1 MRDFAGPRHSP
12 HAGPHRF
19 EMLHGQ
25 PCRPPG
31 QSGEDRRQTPPRE
44 PQFASRQRRYRD
56 ALLCICREASIPTDV
71 SIEDG
76 SHAMKP
82 ILMLLIGGS
91 PPLLARG
98 FRRALGAR
106 RAPVRTRRRLAPT
119 IMPAD
124 LGDHLRHSNVPGR
137 AELCLGPNRCIQPCT
152 RRGRISSC
160 TSVRALNL
168 RMQTSFNTDC
178 LPAESEHWRAQAFEV
193 RGGGSAS
200 RRSGQPA
207 PQHGCAHAP
216 RAGAPGCA
224 HAPGAV
230 RDAEVRGRGCD
241 GPDGAVIFN
250 RRCR

>member
-1 MRDFAGPRHSP
+1 
-12 HAGPHRF
+12 
-19 EMLHGQ
+19 
-25 PCRPPG
+25 
-31 QSGEDRRQTPPRE
+31 
-44 PQFASRQRRYRD
+44 
-56 ALLCICREASIPTDV
+56 
-71 SIEDG
+71 
-76 SHAMKP
+76 MKP

-91 PPLLARG
+91 PQLLARG

-106 RAPVRTRRRLAPT
+106 RARVRTRRRLAPT
-119 IMPAD
+119 IMAAGSRGPSAP
-124 LGDHLRHSNVPGR
+124 LKRARARRTPPRPKSLHS
-137 AELCLGPNRCIQPCT
+137 PCT

-224 HAPGAV
+224 PHPGGPGC
-230 RDAEVRGRGCD
+230 RGE
-241 GPDGAVIFN
+241 GARL
-250 RRCR
+250 RRPGWCGYL